1 MSTTA
6 PRRDLAKH
14 AAARPPPRPPHGPP
28 RVRSPAATAPSIDI
42 ARVAAVSLLFRS
54 FLARGGGH
62 PLVGA
67 RARLRAAGRRSQSV
81 WARAAPCRG
90 CALLRCCA
98 SSTRQ
103 QGLRQACSAAFSST
117 ARGGSRRAAR
127 PRSSFSYFW
136 KGNFPRTF
144 TGFVE
149 SDSTIVGAPDL
160 IEGTSCTPT
169 SSPAHQTATDALR
182 PTYAATG

>member
-1 MSTTA
+1 M
-6 PRRDLAKH
+6 
-14 AAARPPPRPPHGPP
+14 
-28 RVRSPAATAPSIDI
+28 
-42 ARVAAVSLLFRS
+42 
-54 FLARGGGH
+54 
-62 PLVGA
+62 GA
-67 RARLRAAGRRSQSV
+67 RARLRSSCRRSQ

-127 PRSSFSYFW
+127 PPFFLPSYFW
-136 KGNFPRTF
+136 RGNFPRTF